1 MKEFLNV
8 MFGPKGLEF
17 LDIIITEV
25 QLPDDVK
32 GPLDMKAQYAS
43 FNEMERERYNFDMR
57 LINDAE
63 ALELIKQDKYQERDS
78 IAEEFSKQMTM
89 TSRDLEVIRANAVK
103 SVAEINEQ
111 AKAETAQIEAEAE
124 RKNQE
129 VRADTL
135 ITKAVDETKGQ
146 CEAKLISVE
155 AANTAGK
162 LMAAKE
168 FEIASL
174 KAQTIQTVGEAESAI
189 ATVMQ
194 SRRKYEYLNKKLET
208 IEQFKDNKNLHVF
221 GDNNDDVLAQLAAF
235 RINQG

>member
-1 MKEFLNV
+1 MNEQLEAALTERIRVLIRSKTPLEVYQIKGKTNTSEMKDFLND

-63 ALELIKQDKYQERDS
+63 SLELIKQDKYQERDS

-89 TSRDLEVIRANAVK
+89 TSRDLEVIRANAIK

-124 RKNQE
+124 R
-129 VRADTL
+129 
-135 ITKAVDETKGQ
+135 
-146 CEAKLISVE
+146 
-155 AANTAGK
+155 
-162 LMAAKE
+162 
-168 FEIASL
+168 
-174 KAQTIQTVGEAESAI
+174 
-189 ATVMQ
+189 
-194 SRRKYEYLNKKLET
+194 
-208 IEQFKDNKNLHVF
+208 
-221 GDNNDDVLAQLAAF
+221 
-235 RINQG
+235 

>member
-1 MKEFLNV
+1 
-8 MFGPKGLEF
+8 MFQPKGLTF

-57 LINDAE
+57 LLNDAE
-63 ALELIKQDKYQERDS
+63 QLELIKQDKYQERDS

-111 AKAETAQIEAEAE
+111 AKAETAQIEAKAE
-124 RKNQE
+124 LKNQE
-129 VRADTL
+129 IRADTL
-135 ITKAVDETKGQ
+135 ITKTVDETKGR
-146 CEAKLISVE
+146 CEAQLIGVE
-155 AANTAGK
+155 AENNANK
-162 LMAAKE
+162 MIAAKE
-168 FEIASL
+168 LEIANT
-174 KAQTIQTVGEAESAI
+174 KADTIKTVGEAESAI
-189 ATVMQ
+189 ANVMQ
-194 SRRKYEYLNKKLET
+194 SRRKYEYLNKKLEV
-208 IEQFKDNKNLHVF
+208 IEQFKNNANLHVF